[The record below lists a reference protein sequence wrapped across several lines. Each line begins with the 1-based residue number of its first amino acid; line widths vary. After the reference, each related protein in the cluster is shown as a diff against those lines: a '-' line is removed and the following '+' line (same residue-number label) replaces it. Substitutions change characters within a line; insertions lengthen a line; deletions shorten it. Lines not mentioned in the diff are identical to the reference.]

1 MNTTH
6 LNTIGEKVIVKG
18 GGSSGG
24 GKSGMKYFDCL
35 FGDNGDSGSHGEFY
49 NAKWIDLNSGYTI
62 IAPWAEAPA
71 DYPDGFYPTRVAL
84 AIDMNAKYYWDGQ
97 WRTNQ
102 DFFEYL
108 NFDPSTHIEITEEEF
123 YHIPEDKVFDVS
135 TAEGRKEAY
144 ETLFPL
150 VSRYYPDMGSVPTQ
164 PWFKSLT
171 LSIGDDN
178 GDRKIDAINYYGGS
192 VLDFGMIQLEKKGN
206 EYVLIAVAG

>member
-1 MNTTH
+1 MNKTF

-18 GGSSGG
+18 GGSGG
-24 GKSGMKYFDCL
+24 GKSGMKYY
-35 FGDNGDSGSHGEFY
+35 DNF
-49 NAKWIDLNSGYTI
+49 DLNSPVIELASIGKFFNGDTLELELIGPMVFPPIVFPPEQQPLPFAFGVDLSQKMYFNGQMTTI
-62 IAPWAEAPA
+62 AEMIE
-71 DYPDGFYPTRVAL
+71 GMRLGV
-84 AIDMNAKYYWDGQ
+84 
-97 WRTNQ
+97 
-102 DFFEYL
+102 
-108 NFDPSTHIEITEEEF
+108 EITEEEF

>member
-18 GGSSGG
+18 GGSGG

-35 FGDNGDSGSHGEFY
+35 FEPLDEYGEHPHGRFLADNAKVIFTSDNGTDQ
-49 NAKWIDLNSGYTI
+49 IV
-62 IAPWAEAPA
+62 IAPEAEGRLIAVA
-71 DYPDGFYPTRVAL
+71 VDTSKRIYLDGRWVDIKEYMF
-84 AIDMNAKYYWDGQ
+84 
-97 WRTNQ
+97 
-102 DFFEYL
+102 DFE
-108 NFDPSTHIEITEEEF
+108 NFDMDAHTEITEEEF

-150 VSRYYPDMGSVPTQ
+150 VSRYYPDMDSIPTL

-171 LSIGDDN
+171 LSTGDN
-178 GDRKIDAINYYGGS
+178 NLGDHKIDVINYYGGS

>member
-18 GGSSGG
+18 GGSGG
-24 GKSGMKYFDCL
+24 GKSGMKYY
-35 FGDNGDSGSHGEFY
+35 DNF
-49 NAKWIDLNSGYTI
+49 DLNSSVVELASIGKFFDGDTLELELIGPMVFPPVVFPPEQQPLPFAFGVDLSQKMYFNGQMTTI
-62 IAPWAEAPA
+62 AEMIEGMPL
-71 DYPDGFYPTRVAL
+71 GV
-84 AIDMNAKYYWDGQ
+84 
-97 WRTNQ
+97 
-102 DFFEYL
+102 
-108 NFDPSTHIEITEEEF
+108 EITEEEF

-150 VSRYYPDMGSVPTQ
+150 VSRYYPDWDSLPTK
-164 PWFKSLT
+164 PWFKSLA

-178 GDRKIDAINYYGGS
+178 GDRNIDVINYYGGN
-192 VLDFGMIQLEKKGN
+192 VLDFGSIQLEKKGN

>member
-24 GKSGMKYFDCL
+24 GKSNYKYYDCL
-35 FGDNGDSGSHGEFY
+35 FEEPNENGEDPHGRYIVDNTKTYNFDTGE
-49 NAKWIDLNSGYTI
+49 IT
-62 IAPWAEAPA
+62 IAPEAYSKLIA
-71 DYPDGFYPTRVAL
+71 VAVDTSKRIYFENRWVSVKDFLMMIDGFYMDAHT
-84 AIDMNAKYYWDGQ
+84 
-97 WRTNQ
+97 
-102 DFFEYL
+102 
-108 NFDPSTHIEITEEEF
+108 EITEEEF
-123 YHIPEDKVFDVS
+123 FHIPEDKVFDVS

-150 VSRYYPDMGSVPTQ
+150 VSRYYPDKSSVPTY
-164 PWFKSLT
+164 PWFKSLS

-178 GDRKIDAINYYGGS
+178 GDRKIDVINYYGGN